1 MNFRKLDKRRQLF
14 GATLDATDWIA
25 PVKTIFRS
33 VTLAAAVFAGAAA
46 FSPALLAQEK
56 AIAHVQGETTLP
68 GVPAKVLVQDWAVV
82 DDLGALGV
90 SVAGVPSSNAPAY
103 LADQIPADAIQIGS
117 LFEPDFEGI
126 AAADADVYFIASRS
140 REAFGTAKDILPTI
154 DLTVDNGSILEGVEK
169 NMTTLGEIFGL
180 EDKASELNA
189 ALDAKVAEV
198 AAAAEAKGNALV
210 IVTNAGKLGVY
221 GPDSRVSWVYNEI
234 GMPSALE
241 GVRDGDHGGDAV
253 SFEFLLE
260 VNPDWV
266 FVVDRD
272 AGTGE
277 NAGAAAALL
286 DNELFN
292 QTTAA
297 QEGQIVY
304 LDPQASYI
312 TMHGYQGVMLL
323 LDQVLEGL
331 NG

>member
-1 MNFRKLDKRRQLF
+1 MSALFR
-14 GATLDATDWIA
+14 TT
-25 PVKTIFRS
+25 
-33 VTLAAAVFAGAAA
+33 
-46 FSPALLAQEK
+46 ALLATLVGALSLTPAFAQDK
-56 AIAHVQGETTLP
+56 VISTPQGDVTIS
-68 GVPAKVLVQDWAVV
+68 GVPEKVLVQDWAVF
-82 DDLGALGV
+82 DDLSAMGV
-90 SVAGVPSSNAPAY
+90 AVAGVPSSNAPTY

-126 AAADADVYFIASRS
+126 AAAEADVYFVAARS
-140 REAFGTAKDILPTI
+140 AAAFETSKDIVPTI
-154 DLTVDNGSILEGVEK
+154 DLSVDNTDIVAGVK
-169 NMTTLGEIFGL
+169 ANMVKLGDIF
-180 EDKASELNA
+180 DMADHATALNDE
-189 ALDAKVAEV
+189 LDAKLAEV
-198 AAAAEAKGNALV
+198 TAAAEGKGTALV
-210 IVTNAGKLGVY
+210 LVTNAGKLGVY
-221 GPDSRVSWVYNEI
+221 GPDSRVSWIYNNV
-234 GMPSALE
+234 GMASALAD
-241 GVRDGDHGGDAV
+241 VADGDHGGDAV

-277 NAGAAAALL
+277 NAGSAEALL

-297 QEGQIVY
+297 KEGQIVY

-312 TMHGYQGVMLL
+312 SMHGYQGVMLL